1 MNTDAPEDGG
11 GRRRRHSS
19 TGYVTPVEF
28 EMQHYSSQA
37 SEIQLAAQPVST
49 LRVKATAT
57 GLGES
62 RCVTIY
68 SNAGGTP

>member
-1 MNTDAPEDGG
+1 MNADAPEDGG
-11 GRRRRHSS
+11 GRRRRRHSS

-28 EMQHYSSQA
+28 EMQHSSPA
-37 SEIQLAAQPVST
+37 AEIQLAAQPVST